1 MAGDSFFSVAPEETV
16 MPRRSRKPKRPKA
29 DASADCLMRYQLA
42 MATWA
47 ELNVEYQRAQ
57 SARTKLLVAQAGK
70 RRPPRPASLN
80 LARAERRR
88 NSPAQ
93 QANDAEY
100 ACKGRAGRAVSE
112 TVARAGSTASGCAK

>member
-1 MAGDSFFSVAPEETV
+1 MSTHVDVGSSWQSTPLPVDAPEGTV
-16 MPRRSRKPKRPKA
+16 VPRRSRKPKRPKA

-70 RRPPRPASLN
+70 RRPPRPASVN

-93 QANDAEY
+93 QADDARYSMHVRDGLAEQS
-100 ACKGRAGRAVSE
+100 V
-112 TVARAGSTASGCAK
+112 